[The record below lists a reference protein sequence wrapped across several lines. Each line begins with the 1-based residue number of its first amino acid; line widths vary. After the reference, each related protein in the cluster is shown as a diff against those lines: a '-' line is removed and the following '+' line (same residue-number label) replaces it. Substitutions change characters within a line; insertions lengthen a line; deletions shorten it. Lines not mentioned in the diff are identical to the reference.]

1 MQKQQDYLLL
11 LLLVH
16 MQGSRSAKREDDE
29 ERKSKGRRRR
39 KKKEIWRCFLLV
51 SLRDM
56 TVIRRCRLTYPIHLK
71 RILLCLS
78 CSSFQLMDKQKCCCY
93 CVCVWWSIF
102 FALYLINSAKNG
114 VEYAPSDRYAVNW
127 WRDLYFFLGLICIA
141 STETE
146 LMAYLD
152 CPNNLMSCFQ
162 AAIW

>member
-93 CVCVWWSIF
+93 CVCVCDDLSFSLYISSIVRRMGWSTHQAIDMLSIDDAISIF
-102 FALYLINSAKNG
+102 S
-114 VEYAPSDRYAVNW
+114 
-127 WRDLYFFLGLICIA
+127 
-141 STETE
+141 
-146 LMAYLD
+146 
-152 CPNNLMSCFQ
+152 
-162 AAIW
+162 